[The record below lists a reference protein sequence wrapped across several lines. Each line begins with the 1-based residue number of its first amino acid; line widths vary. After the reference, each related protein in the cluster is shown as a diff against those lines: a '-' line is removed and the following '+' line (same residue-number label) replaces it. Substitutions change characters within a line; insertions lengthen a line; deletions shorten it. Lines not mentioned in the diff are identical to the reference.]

1 MNRPTC
7 ATCCF
12 WAAWGDP
19 PAGGTWACRR
29 RAPVVGTLTA
39 VGAREWPTTNAD
51 DWCGEHVA
59 RLSPREVSVA
69 FSHETEVRFDDGG
82 KDKPT

>member
-1 MNRPTC
+1 MSRPTC
-7 ATCCF
+7 ATCRF
-12 WAAWGDP
+12 WSPPNAVGD
-19 PAGGTWACRR
+19 AHCRR
-29 RAPVVGTLTA
+29 SAPVIFQKREHPDT
-39 VGAREWPTTNAD
+39 GARWPIVESD

-69 FSHETEVRFDDGG
+69 FSQETDVRFDGGG